1 MSSISAEKRLQI
13 KQLRKARK
21 NQFKQVIPNSVYV
34 PPVHPAS
41 EYIHYNNELHSYS
54 HMIINQN
61 LIISDI
67 FIFME
72 CILKYVTIK
81 EWKEFMVTTAKY
93 KKNII
98 HSSCEMYKNTLHR
111 LGYSYEEIS
120 RLIVHRANLFETL
133 ILKKDHMLGFIF
145 RIDKIIYK
153 YAKKLPLRI
162 NTIKKIVLY
171 YSLMNDIIHFPY
183 NSYFPKYFI
192 DLLYKIKFYRKITIS
207 RSNVPIFIQGASRA
221 PLITYGLPGP
231 LYSKQIL
238 ITQLTQN
245 KINAYKL
252 TQFTKYLE
260 NTSEDDVYSIIAV
273 DDIMSVIAS
282 FVSGI
287 SKKTYQDQIA
297 ILTTLDY
304 TNT

>member
-1 MSSISAEKRLQI
+1 M
-13 KQLRKARK
+13 
-21 NQFKQVIPNSVYV
+21 
-34 PPVHPAS
+34 
-41 EYIHYNNELHSYS
+41 
-54 HMIINQN
+54 
-61 LIISDI
+61 ISDI

-72 CILKYVTIK
+72 CILKYITIK
-81 EWKEFMVTTAKY
+81 EWKEFMVATANYKQNIIRHLCTEYGNKLYKSRYPFKY
-93 KKNII
+93 LSKSIINKKN
-98 HSSCEMYKNTLHR
+98 L
-111 LGYSYEEIS
+111 L
-120 RLIVHRANLFETL
+120 ETSL
-133 ILKKDHMLGFIF
+133 LDTDYILGFIF

-162 NTIKKIVLY
+162 NTIRKIVSFY
-171 YSLMNDIIHFPY
+171 HVMSDNDFFAY
-183 NSYFPKYFI
+183 RTFPKYFI

-207 RSNVPIFIQGASRA
+207 RSNIPIFIQGASRA
-221 PLITYGLPGP
+221 PLISYDFPKP
-231 LYSKQIL
+231 LYSKQIS

-304 TNT
+304 TDT